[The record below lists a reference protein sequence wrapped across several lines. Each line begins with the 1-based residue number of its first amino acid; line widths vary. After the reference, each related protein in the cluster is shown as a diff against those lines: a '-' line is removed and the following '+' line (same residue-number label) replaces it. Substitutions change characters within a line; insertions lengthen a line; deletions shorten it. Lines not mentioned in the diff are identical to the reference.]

1 MNMNMNKVITRALAV
16 AGATIFLAG
25 AAHAQGYVGA
35 TIGISA
41 TDPSLAEALVDEYN
55 TVVYGPG
62 NTCDALGCFVTEE
75 GAGAAKLF
83 GGYKFGDH
91 FAVEGFLANLG
102 NHVSAADDGW
112 GVYGTVDADL
122 TTVGA
127 AVVGILPFGADSAFF
142 GKLGLHTWNVDG
154 TYYLQDLAVP
164 ASGAGAFSESGT
176 DLMIGLGFD
185 IGMAPNFALR
195 IELES
200 YAMDT
205 SLTPLTVGVLSIGG
219 LYRF

>member
-1 MNMNMNKVITRALAV
+1 LNKVVTRALVLA
-16 AGATIFLAG
+16 AAIALSAG

-41 TDPSLAEALVDEYN
+41 TDPSLAEAAINEYN
-55 TVVYGPG
+55 TIFRPPNYCV
-62 NTCDALGCFVTEE
+62 AWGCSVTEDS
-75 GAGAAKLF
+75 AGEAKLF
-83 GGYKFGDH
+83 GGYRFGPH

-102 NHVSAADDGW
+102 NHVSAAFQGW
-112 GVYGTVDADL
+112 SIDASVHAEV

-154 TYYLQDLAVP
+154 TYFLQTPLSP
-164 ASGAGAFSESGT
+164 AFSAGTSSESGT

-200 YAMDT
+200 YAMDD
-205 SLTPLTVGVLSIGG
+205 PLIPVGVGVLSIGG